1 MMAAWNLQ
9 DVGLRQQL
17 GWNELTFPHE
27 ELCASWK
34 SLAISAPIRAD
45 TSIRPKWETKTTTA
59 TSITLQQRRTAEKTH
74 SSQPGN
80 SISVF
85 ITVSKQKDTLIWE
98 PSGRGENGLDADKRW
113 WSGRKPQLRN
123 EEGGKEGSMMGWEEK
138 RGKSRNMRMAVSG
151 GCGSRGGAVCVITG
165 PPRWENKTH
174 GSIIQRR
181 SARDGRRRLL
191 KEHTCSV
198 RRTRLA
204 YVLVEERRYEA
215 NKLLCFCLFF

>member
-1 MMAAWNLQ
+1 MTFVNCSAWGEFVDWNKKEWTFLRIKYADANNVTALEMMAAWNLQ

-123 EEGGKEGSMMGWEEK
+123 EEEGGGREGRRGAWWGERK
-138 RGKSRNMRMAVSG
+138 RGGN
-151 GCGSRGGAVCVITG
+151 RGTWGWMWVTG
-165 PPRWENKTH
+165 WSSLGNHWTAALRE
-174 GSIIQRR
+174 
-181 SARDGRRRLL
+181 
-191 KEHTCSV
+191 
-198 RRTRLA
+198 
-204 YVLVEERRYEA
+204 
-215 NKLLCFCLFF
+215 